1 MNGTSTVYIEQM
13 YEAWRQSPASVHSSW
28 NAYFQ
33 NVEKSEHT
41 NSAVLYWIEL
51 IFLFFLFKPRF
62 RLTTWTSIFCA
73 S

>member
-33 NVEKSEHT
+33 NVERSKCACFT
-41 NSAVLYWIEL
+41 ALYSMEL
-51 IFLFFLFKPRF
+51 
-62 RLTTWTSIFCA
+62 TSSSNYC
-73 S
+73 